1 MRLFEIVGLKEE
13 ASAGSTSSGSIATVS
28 MPLGTVQKRIPQDS
42 LFFTKY
48 TNDENPTPNTPDSYK
63 TYKRNK

>member
-1 MRLFEIVGLKEE
+1 MSLYKPVNLKEE
-13 ASAGSTSSGSIATVS
+13 ASSGSTSSGSIATVS
-28 MPLGTVQKRIPQDS
+28 APLGAVQKRIPADS

>member
-1 MRLFEIVGLKEE
+1 MTFYKPVDLKEE
-13 ASAGSTSSGSIATVS
+13 ASSGSTSSGSIATVS
-28 MPLGTVQKRIPQDS
+28 AALGAVQKRIPGDS

-48 TNDENPTPNTPDSYK
+48 TNNENPTPNTPDAYK